1 MPITLPLVDGVRRQ
15 LAVEVAHVL
24 IGDNEPARERRSLP
38 VEDDP
43 GLFGPDSVTWRL
55 HEDSCLI
62 AGGLRALMLQTM
74 HPLAMAG
81 IAQHS
86 RYRTDPLGRL
96 ATTASYVGTAVYGTT
111 AEVGDAVAAV
121 KRAHERVVG
130 TAADGRPY
138 AANDPELLAWVHH
151 TLVDSFL
158 RAHQRWGARPLS
170 VDEADRY
177 VAEQARLADL
187 FGAAAPARS
196 MAELRASFEAIR
208 PQLRATPE
216 ARSAIRFLLAPPLP
230 LTMRPAYAAVATAAV
245 SLLPPWVRREL
256 WLPLPPGV
264 EPLIVRPATWAMF
277 RSLDWVLAAHPAGS

>member
-1 MPITLPLVDGVRRQ
+1 MLVSVPLLDDVRRR

-55 HEDSCLI
+55 HEDSALI

-111 AEVGDAVAAV
+111 AEVGDAVATV
-121 KRAHERVVG
+121 KRVHERVVG
-130 TAADGRPY
+130 TAPDGRPY

-170 VDEADRY
+170 AADADRY

-187 FGAAAPARS
+187 FGARAPARS
-196 MAELRASFEAIR
+196 VAELRASFVAIR
-208 PQLRATPE
+208 PQLRATAE

-256 WLPLPPGV
+256 WLPLLPGV
-264 EPLIVRPATWAMF
+264 EPLVVRPATRAMF
-277 RSLDWVLAAHPAGS
+277 RSLDWVLAAHPTNA

>member
-1 MPITLPLVDGVRRQ
+1 MLVSVPLLDDVRRR

-55 HEDSCLI
+55 HEDSALI

-111 AEVGDAVAAV
+111 NEVVDAVATV
-121 KRAHERVVG
+121 KRVHERVVG
-130 TAADGRPY
+130 TAPDGRPY

-158 RAHQRWGARPLS
+158 RAHQRWGAHPLS
-170 VDEADRY
+170 AADADRY

-187 FGAAAPARS
+187 FGARAPARS
-196 MAELRASFEAIR
+196 VAELHASFVAIR
-208 PQLRATPE
+208 PQLRATAE

-256 WLPLPPGV
+256 WLPLLPGV
-264 EPLIVRPATWAMF
+264 EPLVVRPATRAMF
-277 RSLDWVLAAHPAGS
+277 RSLDWVLAAHPTNA